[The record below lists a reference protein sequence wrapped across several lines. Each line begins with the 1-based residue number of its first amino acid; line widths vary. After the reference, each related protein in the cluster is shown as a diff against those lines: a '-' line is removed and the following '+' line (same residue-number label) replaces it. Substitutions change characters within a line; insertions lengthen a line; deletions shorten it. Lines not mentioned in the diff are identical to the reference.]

1 MRLFVFICALFL
13 SSATFAQTT
22 GINNFIVKESLLKNS
37 KIAIIAADSLENP
50 IEAINGTY
58 TFSVSGFTQQLVFNN
73 GVAILPLPID
83 KSTFVYVKHT
93 NDNGTHSKLLYVYK
107 KDGDLN
113 PITIS
118 RIFFIIIP
126 LVIILLAFAFKK
138 FIYLA
143 LIIFLIFFFFSYSNG
158 LNISTYFET
167 IFDYLKNLI
176 WTCFISSLVHSEIWL
191 FVYSGIWLTV
201 SWKLKTN
208 PKHLTPGN

>member
-1 MRLFVFICALFL
+1 MRLAFFVYLFL
-13 SSATFAQTT
+13 SSAISFAQGT

-50 IEAINGTY
+50 IESINGTY
-58 TFSVSGFTQQLVFNN
+58 TFSVSGFTQQLNFND
-73 GVAILPLPID
+73 GVSILPLPID
-83 KSTFVYVKHT
+83 KSTFVYIKHE
-93 NDNGTHSKLLYVYK
+93 NDAGTHSKLLYVYK

-126 LVIILLAFAFKK
+126 LIIVILAFAFKK
-138 FIYLA
+138 FIYMAVVL
-143 LIIFLIFFFFSYSNG
+143 FLIFFFFSYSNG

-176 WTCFISSLVHSEIWL
+176 
-191 FVYSGIWLTV
+191 
-201 SWKLKTN
+201 
-208 PKHLTPGN
+208 